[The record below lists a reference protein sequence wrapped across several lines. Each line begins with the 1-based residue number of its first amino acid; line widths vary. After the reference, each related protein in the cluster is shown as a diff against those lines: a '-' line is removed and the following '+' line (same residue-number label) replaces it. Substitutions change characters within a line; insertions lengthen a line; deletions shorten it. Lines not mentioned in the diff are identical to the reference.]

1 MGCPAQFLVF
11 NYSCRLT
18 ADALPSSAISMWA
31 PSYIQVHNPTGNISH
46 KHPPDFAELQS
57 NTWP

>member
-1 MGCPAQFLVF
+1 MACPAQFFLVF
-11 NYSCRLT
+11 TLVDLLQMLFQVASFLCG
-18 ADALPSSAISMWA
+18 P

-46 KHPPDFAELQS
+46 KHPPDFDELQS